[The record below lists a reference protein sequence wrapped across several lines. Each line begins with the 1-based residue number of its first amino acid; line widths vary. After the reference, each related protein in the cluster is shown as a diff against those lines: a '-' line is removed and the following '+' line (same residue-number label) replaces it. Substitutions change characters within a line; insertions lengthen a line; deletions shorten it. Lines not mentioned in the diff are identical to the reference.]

1 MRIILPH
8 LVMGFP
14 WNLQEFIGICANF
27 TLYADFDALY
37 LEIEGFLDLERENS
51 ENFLFFGSAT
61 GLNFGYL
68 DQTVIF
74 VGLNFN
80 FDFILI

>member
-61 GLNFGYL
+61 DVSLAIWTFGALDFDHLN
-68 DQTVIF
+68 
-74 VGLNFN
+74 
-80 FDFILI
+80 FILI